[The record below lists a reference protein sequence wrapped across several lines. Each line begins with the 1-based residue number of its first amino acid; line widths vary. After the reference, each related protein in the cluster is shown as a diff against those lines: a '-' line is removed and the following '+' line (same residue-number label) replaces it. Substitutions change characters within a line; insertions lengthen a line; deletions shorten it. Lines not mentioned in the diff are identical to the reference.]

1 MLKVIDVGLMAN
13 HLSAHQGAIKRFE
26 LYSKLTK
33 NPNLLSI
40 LGQQIGMMQ
49 NHVQVMNMLLDPN
62 HTNQVTLQPVPQ
74 VTPQQNQNSLFI
86 DIEIGDRDMAF
97 DSHFTATSMANDN
110 FISSTNMKNLQVK
123 RIHSEMALQ
132 QSQIAKQYEMFT
144 EQMGWMDHPVAT
156 NIQQQEA
163 MSPLQ
168 NQTFN
173 PLNQNGQQ
181 EQLDTQNPQRI
192 Q

>member
-13 HLSAHQGAIKRFE
+13 HLSAHKGAIKRFE
-26 LYSKLTK
+26 LYSNLTK
-33 NPNLLSI
+33 NPNLLTI

-74 VTPQQNQNSLFI
+74 VTSQLNQNSVAI
-86 DIEIGDRDMAF
+86 DIEIEDRDMAF

-110 FISSTNMKNLQVK
+110 FISSTNMKNPQVK

-132 QSQIAKQYEMFT
+132 QSQIAKQYEMFA
-144 EQMGWMDHPVAT
+144 EQMGWMDHPIAT
-156 NIQQQEA
+156 SIQQQGA

-173 PLNQNGQQ
+173 PLHQNGKQAQ
-181 EQLDTQNPQRI
+181 MNTQNSQRI